1 MNGPHLAA
9 GPQTFRFTTLNG
21 GHYGKEEKEQEG
33 GEEKEKEEG
42 GRTQGKKE
50 IVEETRKKSGQEEG
64 KAESG
69 KEGRDETGGNLGGI
83 NEHGVLDNVGAGR
96 GENRPEPRGC
106 VAVSDGLEAL
116 ERVGAALSPGTCA
129 SD

>member
-1 MNGPHLAA
+1 MPDGR
-9 GPQTFRFTTLNG
+9 GRSVSFITLNG
-21 GHYGKEEKEQEG
+21 GQYGKEEKEQEG

-50 IVEETRKKSGQEEG
+50 VVEETRKKSGQEKG

-69 KEGRDETGGNLGGI
+69 KEGRGETGGGI
-83 NEHGVLDNVGAGR
+83 GEHGVLDHVGAGR

-106 VAVSDGLEAL
+106 MALSDGLEAL
-116 ERVGAALSPGTCA
+116 ERVANRAALSPGTRA
-129 SD
+129 PD

>member
-1 MNGPHLAA
+1 LNGPYPVA

-42 GRTQGKKE
+42 SRTQGKKE
-50 IVEETRKKSGQEEG
+50 IVEETRKKSGQEKS

-69 KEGRDETGGNLGGI
+69 REGRDETSGSNGGI
-83 NEHGVLDNVGAGR
+83 DEHGVLDDAGR
-96 GENRPEPRGC
+96 GENRPEPRSR
-106 VAVSDGLEAL
+106 VALSDGLEAL
-116 ERVGAALSPGTCA
+116 ERVADQAALSPGTCA